1 MELKIGILGYEEML
15 VTENDSAKVVG
26 SGDLMVFATPK
37 MIALIEKTAAES
49 VKPHLEEGTT
59 SVGTK
64 LDVDHVAATPIGMKV
79 RCESELI
86 EIDGRKLV
94 FNVEAYDEAGLIGKG
109 RHERFIVQSEK
120 FMARTNAKLK

>member
-1 MELKIGILGYEEML
+1 MELKIGILGHEEML

-37 MIALIEKTAAES
+37 MIALIEKTVAES

-79 RCESELI
+79 RCESELV